1 MKPCEQVRNRWEC
14 TSRRTVSGRVV
25 QLVGELLLAC
35 VILPGAF
42 PQRAVPDQS
51 GAQAEDGYIGSRACA
66 KCHPSIYE
74 SFSRTDMGRS
84 MSEATGELLARIPQ
98 TASVAAPG
106 LNRRYEVYTKDG
118 KLYQSEFAATA
129 AGKEVFRETHKLDY
143 LIGSGANGMGA
154 IVKQGVYLFEAPLS
168 FYAKPGQWAL
178 SPGYEFGDY
187 GFNRPIL
194 TGCIACHSGRA
205 RVAGAESGR
214 FQEPPF
220 AELAIGCENCHGP
233 GEAHVVAADT
243 GSLPGSIVNPAKL
256 SPWLTNNICMSCHQT
271 GDARVLQ
278 PGKTIRDFRPG
289 APLHDTLSIFL
300 VPFGQES
307 TPKDDLLEHYLSMR
321 LSRCYLNSGGRLT
334 CISCHDPHVQPSH
347 QEAPEY
353 FRRKCLSCHTEK
365 SCAVPVSLRQ
375 HKTPPDDCAGCHMP
389 KRDVN
394 VISHSVLTNHR
405 ILAEAEEPFPDIAFH
420 LTTTQL
426 PDLVNLTADP
436 ATSETLSPLV
446 RLQAYAQVVLAHSEY
461 RPRYWSLATQL
472 KTSHPENVDVL
483 EALADEAVQKH
494 SAEGSSQA
502 VQYLQEAIRHGAT
515 NPVTFEELAKLL
527 AAANRDSEALDVL
540 HKGIKLA
547 PYDAELYRASIKI
560 LVARNEMRGA
570 CDVAAEGQRKFPQ
583 DDVLRALLP
592 RCDNFLAPDKES
604 K

>member
-1 MKPCEQVRNRWEC
+1 MKPSAQVCHQREYP
-14 TSRRTVSGRVV
+14 SRRTVRGRVV
-25 QLVGELLLAC
+25 QLAGELLLAC
-35 VILPGAF
+35 VILPGAL
-42 PQRAVPDQS
+42 PQRAVPAQS

-66 KCHPSIYE
+66 RCHPSIYE

-84 MSEATGELLARIPQ
+84 MSEATGELLARLPQ

-106 LNRRYEVYTKDG
+106 LNRRYEVYTKDQ

-129 AGKEVFRETHKLDY
+129 AGKEVFRETRKLDY
-143 LIGSGANGMGA
+143 LIGSGANGIGA
-154 IVKQGVYLFEAPLS
+154 IVKQGEYLFEAPLS
-168 FYAKPGQWAL
+168 FYATPGQWAL

-205 RVAGAESGR
+205 RIAEAGSGR

-220 AELAIGCENCHGP
+220 EELAIGCENCHGP
-233 GEAHVVAADT
+233 GEAHAIAADL
-243 GSLPGSIVNPAKL
+243 GSLPGSIVDPAKL
-256 SPWLTNNICMSCHQT
+256 SPWLANNICMSCHQI

-278 PGKTIRDFRPG
+278 PGKTFRDFRPG
-289 APLHDTLSIFL
+289 TPLHDTVSIFL
-300 VPFGQES
+300 VPFGRES
-307 TPKDDLLEHYLSMR
+307 TPKDDLLEHYISMR
-321 LSRCYLNSGGRLT
+321 LSKCYLNTNGRLT
-334 CISCHDPHVQPSH
+334 CITCHDPHVQPTH
-347 QEAPEY
+347 QEAPAY

-365 SCAVPVSLRQ
+365 SCAVPLSLRQ
-375 HKTPPDDCAGCHMP
+375 HKTPPDDCAGCHMS
-389 KRDVN
+389 KRDVK

-405 ILAEAEEPFPDIAFH
+405 IVAEAEEPFPDIAFH

-446 RLQAYAQVVLAHSEY
+446 RLQAYAQIVLAHSEY

-527 AAANRDSEALDVL
+527 AAAHRDSEALDVL
-540 HKGIKLA
+540 EKGIKLA

-560 LVARNEMRGA
+560 LVARNEMREA
-570 CDVAAEGQRKFPQ
+570 CDVATEGQRKFPQ

-592 RCDNFLAPDKES
+592 RCDEFRAPNEKR